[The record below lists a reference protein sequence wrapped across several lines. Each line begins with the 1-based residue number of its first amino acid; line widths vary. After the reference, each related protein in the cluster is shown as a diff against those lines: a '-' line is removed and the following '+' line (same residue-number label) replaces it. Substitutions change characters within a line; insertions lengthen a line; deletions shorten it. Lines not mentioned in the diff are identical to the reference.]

1 MSLFYVMITTA
12 KLKFMIKRTFC
23 AMKRMMMI
31 KCILH
36 ILKETEM
43 RPKIITIQILA
54 EDTGSKEHMGLED

>member
-1 MSLFYVMITTA
+1 
-12 KLKFMIKRTFC
+12 
-23 AMKRMMMI
+23 MKRMMMI

-54 EDTGSKEHMGLED
+54 EDTGSKEHMGLEDWKFGGVHLMVIKTN